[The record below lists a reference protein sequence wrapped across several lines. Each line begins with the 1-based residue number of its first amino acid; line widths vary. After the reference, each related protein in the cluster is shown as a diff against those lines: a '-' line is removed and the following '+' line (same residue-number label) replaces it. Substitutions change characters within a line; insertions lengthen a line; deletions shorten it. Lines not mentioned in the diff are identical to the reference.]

1 MSTVSERL
9 AALRSAMR
17 AAGVAAY
24 LIPTGDPHSSE
35 YLPAH
40 YNSREYF
47 SGFTGENS
55 TLVVTLTK
63 SALWADGRFFV
74 QAEKQLAGT
83 EIELMRM
90 GEPGVPTVEQYCA
103 DALQEGEKL
112 GLCGLTASCQLVR
125 GLQKVLDPK
134 GVAVCTL
141 NLEDELWTENRPP
154 LPATPAWLL
163 PAEYA
168 GATPAEKLARL
179 RAKLAELGCTAQ
191 MVGKLDNLAWLLNL
205 RAMDIECTP
214 YAMAYC
220 FVTQTEAVLF
230 LNSER
235 LAPEA
240 ASELAACGVRLAG
253 YDDVLSFIA
262 GYSEPQTVLAEP
274 ASVNYAVFSALE
286 ANPALTVQSLPDPL
300 LPMKGVKNATELEHA
315 RECHIRDAVAM
326 VRFQKELEE
335 RLEAGETLTELTVD
349 EMLHKYRSAQDKFL
363 VESFGT
369 IAAYGPNAAMMHYSA
384 DPETAAQILPEGMLL
399 VDSGGHYLQG
409 TTDVTRTIALGAL
422 TDQMR
427 EYFTTVLRCNL
438 RLAAA
443 KFSVLST

>member
-134 GVAVCTL
+134 GVAICTL

-154 LPATPAWLL
+154 LPATPALGSL
-163 PAEYA
+163 VGYATSPSTVDYQPMHVNFGLVPPLDDGIKRGKRDRYYAYAERA
-168 GATPAEKLARL
+168 L
-179 RAKLAELGCTAQ
+179 RD
-191 MVGKLDNLAWLLNL
+191 LDRYLETRGDLK
-205 RAMDIECTP
+205 IGT
-214 YAMAYC
+214 
-220 FVTQTEAVLF
+220 
-230 LNSER
+230 ER
-235 LAPEA
+235 LA
-240 ASELAACGVRLAG
+240 
-253 YDDVLSFIA
+253 
-262 GYSEPQTVLAEP
+262 
-274 ASVNYAVFSALE
+274 
-286 ANPALTVQSLPDPL
+286 
-300 LPMKGVKNATELEHA
+300 
-315 RECHIRDAVAM
+315 
-326 VRFQKELEE
+326 
-335 RLEAGETLTELTVD
+335 
-349 EMLHKYRSAQDKFL
+349 
-363 VESFGT
+363 
-369 IAAYGPNAAMMHYSA
+369 
-384 DPETAAQILPEGMLL
+384 
-399 VDSGGHYLQG
+399 
-409 TTDVTRTIALGAL
+409 
-422 TDQMR
+422 
-427 EYFTTVLRCNL
+427 
-438 RLAAA
+438 
-443 KFSVLST
+443 

>member
-1 MSTVSERL
+1 MLCLLSANGWPPS
-9 AALRSAMR
+9 AAPCAPP
-17 AAGVAAY
+17 GVAAY

-74 QAEKQLAGT
+74 QAEKELAGT

-154 LPATPAWLL
+154 LPATP
-163 PAEYA
+163 
-168 GATPAEKLARL
+168 
-179 RAKLAELGCTAQ
+179 
-191 MVGKLDNLAWLLNL
+191 
-205 RAMDIECTP
+205 
-214 YAMAYC
+214 
-220 FVTQTEAVLF
+220 
-230 LNSER
+230 
-235 LAPEA
+235 
-240 ASELAACGVRLAG
+240 
-253 YDDVLSFIA
+253 
-262 GYSEPQTVLAEP
+262 
-274 ASVNYAVFSALE
+274 
-286 ANPALTVQSLPDPL
+286 
-300 LPMKGVKNATELEHA
+300 
-315 RECHIRDAVAM
+315 
-326 VRFQKELEE
+326 
-335 RLEAGETLTELTVD
+335 
-349 EMLHKYRSAQDKFL
+349 
-363 VESFGT
+363 
-369 IAAYGPNAAMMHYSA
+369 
-384 DPETAAQILPEGMLL
+384 
-399 VDSGGHYLQG
+399 
-409 TTDVTRTIALGAL
+409 
-422 TDQMR
+422 
-427 EYFTTVLRCNL
+427 

-443 KFSVLST
+443 RRLRRGHPRRKAGPPAGQTGRAGLHRPDGGQAGQPGLAAQPACHGHRVHSLRHGLLLCDPDGGRPLPQQRAAGPRGRRRAGRLRRPAGGLQRRPVLHRRVQRAPDRPGGAPPR

>member
-1 MSTVSERL
+1 MAETAFCGIFCKFFATAGAAFAFFAPECYNRESKPTTPGVPPGTDFSERRLFAMSTVSERL

-17 AAGVAAY
+17 SAGVAAY

-112 GLCGLTASCQLVR
+112 GLCGLTASCLLVR

-163 PAEYA
+163 PAAYA

-191 MVGKLDNLAWLLNL
+191 MVGKLDNLAWQIG
-205 RAMDIECTP
+205 RAH
-214 YAMAYC
+214 
-220 FVTQTEAVLF
+220 V
-230 LNSER
+230 
-235 LAPEA
+235 
-240 ASELAACGVRLAG
+240 
-253 YDDVLSFIA
+253 
-262 GYSEPQTVLAEP
+262 
-274 ASVNYAVFSALE
+274 
-286 ANPALTVQSLPDPL
+286 
-300 LPMKGVKNATELEHA
+300 
-315 RECHIRDAVAM
+315 
-326 VRFQKELEE
+326 
-335 RLEAGETLTELTVD
+335 
-349 EMLHKYRSAQDKFL
+349 
-363 VESFGT
+363 
-369 IAAYGPNAAMMHYSA
+369 
-384 DPETAAQILPEGMLL
+384 
-399 VDSGGHYLQG
+399 
-409 TTDVTRTIALGAL
+409 
-422 TDQMR
+422 
-427 EYFTTVLRCNL
+427 
-438 RLAAA
+438 
-443 KFSVLST
+443 

>member
-1 MSTVSERL
+1 MMSTISERL
-9 AALRSAMR
+9 AALRHAMED
-17 AAGVAAY
+17 AGCQAY

-55 TLVVTLTK
+55 TLVVTLTA
-63 SALWADGRFFV
+63 SALWVDGRFFV

-83 EIELMRM
+83 EIQLMKM
-90 GEPGVPTVEQYCA
+90 GEPGVPTVEAYCA
-103 DALQEGEKL
+103 DALTEGQVL
-112 GLCGLTASCQLVR
+112 GLCGLTASCKLVR

-134 GVAVCTL
+134 GVEVRTY
-141 NLEDELWTENRPP
+141 NLEDQLWTEGRPA

-179 RAKLAELGCTAQ
+179 RAKLTGLGCTAQ

-205 RAMDIECTP
+205 RAMDIACTP

-220 FVTQTEAVLF
+220 FVTQEEAVLF
-230 LNSER
+230 INRDR

-240 ASELAACGVRLAG
+240 AQALEADGVRLAG
-253 YDDVLSFIA
+253 YDEVLSFLA
-262 GYSEPQTVLAEP
+262 NYSQPQTILADP
-274 ASVNYAVFSALE
+274 DSVNYAVYSTLE
-286 ANPALTVQSLPDPL
+286 SNAAFTVKALPDPL
-300 LPMKGVKNATELEHA
+300 LPMKGTKNETELAHT

-349 EMLHKYRSAQDKFL
+349 E
-363 VESFGT
+363 
-369 IAAYGPNAAMMHYSA
+369 I
-384 DPETAAQILPEGMLL
+384 QIGRAH
-399 VDSGGHYLQG
+399 V
-409 TTDVTRTIALGAL
+409 
-422 TDQMR
+422 
-427 EYFTTVLRCNL
+427 
-438 RLAAA
+438 
-443 KFSVLST
+443 

>member
-103 DALQEGEKL
+103 DTLQEGEKL

-134 GVAVCTL
+134 GVAICTL
-141 NLEDELWTENRPP
+141 NL
-154 LPATPAWLL
+154 
-163 PAEYA
+163 
-168 GATPAEKLARL
+168 
-179 RAKLAELGCTAQ
+179 
-191 MVGKLDNLAWLLNL
+191 
-205 RAMDIECTP
+205 
-214 YAMAYC
+214 
-220 FVTQTEAVLF
+220 
-230 LNSER
+230 
-235 LAPEA
+235 
-240 ASELAACGVRLAG
+240 
-253 YDDVLSFIA
+253 
-262 GYSEPQTVLAEP
+262 
-274 ASVNYAVFSALE
+274 
-286 ANPALTVQSLPDPL
+286 SLI
-300 LPMKGVKNATELEHA
+300 
-315 RECHIRDAVAM
+315 HI
-326 VRFQKELEE
+326 
-335 RLEAGETLTELTVD
+335 
-349 EMLHKYRSAQDKFL
+349 
-363 VESFGT
+363 
-369 IAAYGPNAAMMHYSA
+369 
-384 DPETAAQILPEGMLL
+384 
-399 VDSGGHYLQG
+399 
-409 TTDVTRTIALGAL
+409 
-422 TDQMR
+422 
-427 EYFTTVLRCNL
+427 
-438 RLAAA
+438 
-443 KFSVLST
+443 